1 MTRRAEKGKVKEQE
15 PQKLFYIFY
24 NDERWNN
31 WLTSLNEADFEGDP
45 DSEQMPEGLA
55 MLYSFSEDITLS
67 VLKIIKLWQ
76 NERFSKEDAQEKL
89 AGVEAIVM
97 SPLPEGKLE
106 EVVGPIQL
114 TLLVLFASC
123 RRFMEGE
130 FETDLKGLVKKGRAL
145 PEDQLEEA
153 LDCASHIGASVIN
166 GATCCSKF
174 VKDDLE
180 NPTLFDEWLI
190 EIETM
195 SEAFKSLKKFDEEPG
210 ESS

>member
-1 MTRRAEKGKVKEQE
+1 MAQRAEKGKAKEQE

-31 WLTSLNEADFEGDP
+31 WLSSLNEADFEGDP
-45 DSEQMPEGLA
+45 ESEQMPEGLA
-55 MLYSFSEDITLS
+55 MLYIFSEDITLS

-76 NERFSKEDAQEKL
+76 NGRFSKEDAQNKL
-89 AGVEAIVM
+89 AAVEAIVM

-106 EVVGPIQL
+106 ESVGPIQL
-114 TLLVLFASC
+114 TMLVLFASC
-123 RRFMEGE
+123 RQFLEGT
-130 FETDLKGLVKKGRAL
+130 FETDLKGLVKKGRSL

>member
-1 MTRRAEKGKVKEQE
+1 MARRAEKGKVKEQE

-76 NERFSKEDAQEKL
+76 NERFSKEDALEKL

-153 LDCASHIGASVIN
+153 LDCASHMGASVIN
-166 GATCCSKF
+166 GATCCNKF

>member
-1 MTRRAEKGKVKEQE
+1 MARRAEKGKVKEQE

-24 NDERWNN
+24 NEERWTN

-45 DSEQMPEGLA
+45 ESEEMPEGLS
-55 MLYSFSEDITLS
+55 MLYIFSEDITLA
-67 VLKIIKLWQ
+67 VLKIVKLWQ
-76 NERFSKEDAQEKL
+76 NERFTTEEAQDKIT
-89 AGVEAIVM
+89 AVEAIVM

-106 EVVGPIQL
+106 EYVGPIQL
-114 TLLVLFASC
+114 TMLVLFASC
-123 RRFMEGE
+123 RRFLEGT
-130 FETDLKGLVKKGRAL
+130 FETDLKGLVKKGRSL

-166 GATCCSKF
+166 GAACCSKF

-180 NPTLFDEWLI
+180 NPMLFDEWLI

-195 SEAFKSLKKFDEEPG
+195 GEAYKSLKKFDEEAG